1 MNNRF
6 EGEIFATRY
15 QAEKALKEAG
25 YNRTEYVIARTW
37 YGYEIMSIDKYRVH
51 ANQR

>member
-1 MNNRF
+1 MNNKF

-25 YNRTEYVIARTW
+25 YNRTEYVIVSTW
-37 YGYEIMSIDKYRVH
+37 YGYEIMSIDKYRVY